1 MEQTCV
7 VNFKWKFQFQILII
21 TRLKKL
27 ENHVKLNTI
36 WVFTAESNLKKT
48 AQLIMLINSIDK
60 KIFWTVASLNRQC
73 ENVSTYIYLAYLYIC
88 IFTKRCHSISLSHLC
103 SRDNQGRET
112 FLAPSAKQANSFI
125 WDFCQFPPWV
135 KRSWNLPEQ
144 SIFRYIPIFIFMYTI
159 KIHKHV
165 KCRSFLYNY
174 SIIIY
179 SKNVKIYIYVYC
191 I

>member
-7 VNFKWKFQFQILII
+7 VNFNWKFQFQILII

-27 ENHVKLNTI
+27 KNHVKLNTT

-48 AQLIMLINSIDK
+48 AQLLMLINSIDK

-73 ENVSTYIYLAYLYIC
+73 ENVSTYLYLAYLYIC

-112 FLAPSAKQANSFI
+112 FLFGIFANSHHELSVHET
-125 WDFCQFPPWV
+125 CQNRVFLDIYP
-135 KRSWNLPEQ
+135 
-144 SIFRYIPIFIFMYTI
+144 
-159 KIHKHV
+159 
-165 KCRSFLYNY
+165 FLYL
-174 SIIIY
+174 
-179 SKNVKIYIYVYC
+179 C
-191 I
+191 IL